1 MKRPGKVFGALL
13 ALLPPT
19 IPAPATAV
27 EPTFRG
33 IVGAD
38 AALDI
43 LPFSAQSLEIK
54 KVVICSRDR

>member
-1 MKRPGKVFGALL
+1 V
-13 ALLPPT
+13 LPPT

-38 AALDI
+38 AAPDI